1 MNITEITTLA
11 GRHKR
16 RRRVGRG
23 CGSGMGKTCWRGQK
37 GGGSRSGWKQ
47 RGLQEGGQ
55 MPTFRRIPK
64 RGFSNARF
72 TARYSVV
79 NVEDL
84 NEHFQA
90 GAHVTAVTLRV
101 AGLQLGYP
109 FIFNLAR
116 FEDVCPILVLS
127 CSHNTLGRIR
137 NKFSHPHMERRFAR
151 LKN

>member
-23 CGSGMGKTCWRGQK
+23 CGSGMGKTCGRGQK

-72 TARYSVV
+72 AARYSVV

-84 NEHFQA
+84 NERFQA

-101 AGLQLGYP
+101 AGLLRNRGLPVKVLGDGELQKKL
-109 FIFNLAR
+109 IVEAA
-116 FEDVCPILVLS
+116 
-127 CSHNTLGRIR
+127 
-137 NKFSHPHMERRFAR
+137 KFSESAR
-151 LKN
+151 SKIEAAGGEARVCA